1 MVVELEGLWPIL
13 STAKRHK
20 SAIEIIYVLLFWCV
34 SASKKSH
41 IRHKVH

>member
-20 SAIEIIYVLLFWCV
+20 SAIEIIYVPLFLVCV
-34 SASKKSH
+34 SFKEVPYKA
-41 IRHKVH
+41 